1 MLIFVKTTEMKSK
14 LTLTAIIKVSE
25 AGKFIGHIQE
35 FPEVLSQGD
44 TISELLENL
53 QDAFGLLMESNRKK
67 IIRNALKE
75 KAILS
80 DENSLLPEEL
90 VLPKN

>member
-1 MLIFVKTTEMKSK
+1 MKSK

-53 QDAFGLLMESNRKK
+53 QDAFGLLMESNRKDNK
-67 IIRNALKE
+67 KRIKGESNIIRRKFSIA
-75 KAILS
+75 
-80 DENSLLPEEL
+80 
-90 VLPKN
+90 